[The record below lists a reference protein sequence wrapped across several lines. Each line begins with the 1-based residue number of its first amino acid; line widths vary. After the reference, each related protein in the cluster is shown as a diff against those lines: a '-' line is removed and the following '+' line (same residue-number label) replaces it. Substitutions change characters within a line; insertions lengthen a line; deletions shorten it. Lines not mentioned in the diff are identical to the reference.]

1 MSKTLKWAVG
11 DIDVYEQMMAME
23 LPDDIK
29 EINPSD
35 LVHKEEREE
44 LRFGGRDE

>member
-11 DIDVYEQMMAME
+11 DVNVYEQMMGMQF
-23 LPDDIK
+23 PDDDK

-35 LVHKEEREE
+35 LVHKEERET
-44 LRFGGRDE
+44 LRFGGSEE